1 MKGLKKQSMSKE
13 QTQHQNGSGG
23 FINGLVLGVII
34 GAGLV
39 FLFCTKRGKQ
49 VLKAI
54 TENGVESFSDLTDI
68 LQNTEFED
76 EEEFPQDGEVITP
89 KKTTPVHP
97 ASASRPVKR
106 FFRGVKK

>member
-1 MKGLKKQSMSKE
+1 MSKE
-13 QTQHQNGSGG
+13 QPQHHHSSGG
-23 FINGLVLGVII
+23 FMNGLVLGILI

-76 EEEFPQDGEVITP
+76 EEEFPQDGEVVTP
-89 KKTTPVHP
+89 KKATTVRP
-97 ASASRPVKR
+97 ASTARPIKR